1 MTGPAKRAFGTR
13 LRRWLVLLAFGA
25 ALMPGCAA
33 FRRERLEVPPGH
45 QAVMGE
51 IIIAGFGVPPHVV
64 LEIAREDGSFRHELP
79 VDAVRSTFVI
89 TLPPGRYVVQ
99 RLRINESGAAFPEEA
114 WFRVGAEFTVGDTA
128 VYVGTLGLERV
139 VFNRQLRVTI
149 QDEYERAVAT
159 LRTQYPE
166 LPSVVGRAL
175 MRPAA

>member
-1 MTGPAKRAFGTR
+1 MI
-13 LRRWLVLLAFGA
+13 
-25 ALMPGCAA
+25 
-33 FRRERLEVPPGH
+33 RREPLEVPPGH

-51 IIIAGFGVPPHVV
+51 IVVAGFGVPPHVV
-64 LEIAREDGSFRHELP
+64 LDIAREDGSFRHELP

-89 TLPPGRYVVQ
+89 TLPPGRYQVQ
-99 RLRINESGAAFPEEA
+99 RLRINESGSAFPEEA

-128 VYVGTLGLERV
+128 VYVGTLELERV

-166 LPSVVGRAL
+166 LPPVVGRAL
-175 MRPAA
+175 MRPA

>member
-1 MTGPAKRAFGTR
+1 MIGPAKRGVGTS
-13 LRRWLVLLAFGA
+13 LRRWLLLLAFGT

-33 FRRERLEVPPGH
+33 FRREPLEVPPGH

-51 IIIAGFGVPPHVV
+51 IVIAGFGVPPHVV

-79 VDAVRSTFVI
+79 VDAARSTFVI

-99 RLRINESGAAFPEEA
+99 RLRINESGATFPEEA
-114 WFRVGAEFTVGDTA
+114 WFRIGAEFTVGDTA
-128 VYVGTLGLERV
+128 VYVGTLELERV

-149 QDEYERAVAT
+149 QDDYERAVAT

-166 LPSVVGRAL
+166 LPPVVGRGL
-175 MRPAA
+175 MRPA